1 MYYFGADTNVGTSLN
16 NIYRNYTT
24 EQEEVNMVN
33 PLPDVKVTYAGQEF
47 QPTIVTDT
55 KDLSREQWLDLRM
68 NGLGGSDASVILGFN
83 NWKSPFQLYIE
94 KTTFIPQEETDN
106 EFIYWG
112 NVLEDVVAQEFAK
125 RTGKEV
131 YEDFK
136 MLAHPEYPFMTA
148 NLDRRIVGENAFL
161 ECKTTS
167 AYKMKDWDGD
177 QVPAAYLIQIQH
189 YMAVTGFDKCYIAV
203 LIGGNHFVHK
213 EIERDQ
219 ELIDMIIQAEKGF
232 WENHVMAKEPPEIDG
247 SAAAKEFI
255 NNKYAIDDG
264 SEIYLGADVD
274 VTLEALDAVKAEIK
288 ALEVA
293 KTKYENDIKLQ
304 MKQSEKAVTKGYEVK
319 YKTQVS
325 NRIDTKRLKQEQP
338 ELYKQYVKES
348 TSRKFTYKPLEG

>member
-1 MYYFGADTNVGTSLN
+1 MTN
-16 NIYRNYTT
+16 
-24 EQEEVNMVN
+24 Q
-33 PLPDVKVTYAGQEF
+33 LPDIEVTYAGQEHK
-47 QPTIVTDT
+47 PTVIADT
-55 KDLSREQWLDLRM
+55 KDLTREQWLDLRM
-68 NGLGGSDASVILGFN
+68 QGIGGSDASVILGFN
-83 NWKSPFQLYIE
+83 NWKSPFQLFIE
-94 KTTFIPQEETDN
+94 KTTLIPQEETDN

-112 NVLEDVVAQEFAK
+112 NVLENVVAEEFSR

-167 AYKMKDWDGD
+167 AYKAKDWEGD
-177 QVPAAYLIQIQH
+177 EVPAAYLIQIQH

-213 EIERDQ
+213 EVERDQ
-219 ELIDMIIQAEKGF
+219 ELIDMLIEAEKNF
-232 WENHVMAKEPPEIDG
+232 WENHVQANEPPEIDG
-247 SAAAKEFI
+247 SSAAKDFI
-255 NNKYAIDDG
+255 NSKYAIDDG
-264 SEIYLGADVD
+264 SEIFLGSDVD

-304 MKQSEKAVTKGYEVK
+304 MKTAEKAVTKGYEVK
-319 YKTQVS
+319 YKTQVA
-325 NRIDTKRLKQEQP
+325 NRVDTKRLKQEQP
-338 ELYKQYVKES
+338 EIYKQYVKSS
-348 TSRKFTYKPLEG
+348 TSRKFTYKTLEG